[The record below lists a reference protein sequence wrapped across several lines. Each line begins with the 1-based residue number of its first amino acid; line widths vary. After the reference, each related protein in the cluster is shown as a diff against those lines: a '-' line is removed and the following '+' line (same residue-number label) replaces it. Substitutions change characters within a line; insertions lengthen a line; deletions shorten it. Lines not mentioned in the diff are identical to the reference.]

1 MGLWKKIKVFVRT
14 KLAKSSY
21 ELHGVTIPI
30 DRKIITDR
38 ILYSIIRGR
47 YEGTEARAVKSMVKP
62 QDRVLELGA
71 GIGLISVVAS
81 KIVGENSVVCVEANP
96 KMVGYIQKVH
106 AANRVNPK
114 IVNAVAVGK
123 SSTDTISFYL
133 RENFWVSSM
142 SPTPEDYLD
151 VVQVQTAS
159 IDDLVREYKP
169 SVVIIDIE
177 GGEVDLMSGQWAD
190 QVRLVIMELHP
201 DVTGEKSTDQMIAF
215 FRSHGFTVRVDEI
228 MLFAERETGT
238 V

>member
-14 KLAKSSY
+14 KLAKSNY

-71 GIGLISVVAS
+71 GIGLISVVAA

-142 SPTPEDYLD
+142 SPTPEDYLE
-151 VVQVQTAS
+151 VVQVKAAS
-159 IDDLVREYKP
+159 IDHLVREYKP

-177 GGEVDLMSGQWAD
+177 GGEVELIDSDWTDA
-190 QVRLVIMELHP
+190 VRLVVMEIHP
-201 DVTGEKSTDQMIAF
+201 NVTGEASIRMLENYFEK
-215 FRSHGFTVRVDEI
+215 RGFTSYVEDKILV
-228 MLFAERETGT
+228 AERELN
-238 V
+238 